1 MVQKYNKLFESVW
14 FSGRYWH
21 ILTHFVEHL
30 KDFNMNVQRIVDIIT
45 SNKLSKI
52 DIASRM
58 KVSRTTLDNLLN
70 GADVKVS
77 TVENLAEVL
86 GVDVAEFFSS
96 DKKTPS
102 LSNKSVVDMNELERE
117 VIALRAEN
125 KVLREI
131 QGLSARSQVHVG

>member
-1 MVQKYNKLFESVW
+1 
-14 FSGRYWH
+14 
-21 ILTHFVEHL
+21 
-30 KDFNMNVQRIVDIIT
+30 MNVQRIVDIIT

-96 DKKTPS
+96 D
-102 LSNKSVVDMNELERE
+102 MNELERE

>member
-1 MVQKYNKLFESVW
+1 
-14 FSGRYWH
+14 
-21 ILTHFVEHL
+21 
-30 KDFNMNVQRIVDIIT
+30 MNVQRIVDIIM

-86 GVDVAEFFSS
+86 GVDVAEFFRSDDNTSS
-96 DKKTPS
+96 LTNTNKVD
-102 LSNKSVVDMNELERE
+102 LSDLERE

-131 QGLSARSQVHVG
+131 QGLSERSHVHVG

>member
-1 MVQKYNKLFESVW
+1 
-14 FSGRYWH
+14 
-21 ILTHFVEHL
+21 
-30 KDFNMNVQRIVDIIT
+30 MNVQRIVDIIT

-96 DKKTPS
+96 DKKTSS
-102 LSNKSVVDMNELERE
+102 LANSCNVADMNELERE

>member
-1 MVQKYNKLFESVW
+1 
-14 FSGRYWH
+14 
-21 ILTHFVEHL
+21 
-30 KDFNMNVQRIVDIIT
+30 MNVQRIVDIIT

-58 KVSRTTLDNLLN
+58 KVS
-70 GADVKVS
+70 

-96 DKKTPS
+96 EKKAPS
-102 LSNKSVVDMNELERE
+102 LASNSNVVDMNELERE